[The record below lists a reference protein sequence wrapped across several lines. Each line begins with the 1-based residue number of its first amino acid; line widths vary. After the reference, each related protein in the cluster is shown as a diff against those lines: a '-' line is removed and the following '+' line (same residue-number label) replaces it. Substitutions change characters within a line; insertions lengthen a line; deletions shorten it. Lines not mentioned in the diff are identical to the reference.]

1 MRFMIMVKMP
11 EDVGAPPEA
20 LVNAMGQQM
29 AELFQSGVMVD
40 AGGLYPSSAS
50 TEVRV
55 HDGQLSVTDGPFT
68 EAKELVGGYSIVEV
82 RSREEAVELGRRV
95 IQLHKTYWPGWDGA
109 AEVRQI
115 AGPDGGPTST

>member
-1 MRFMIMVKMP
+1 MRFMIMVKMR
-11 EDVGAPPEA
+11 EDAGAPPPA
-20 LVNAMGQQM
+20 LIDAMGQQM

-40 AGGLYPSSAS
+40 AGGLCESSAS

-55 HDGQLSVTDGPFT
+55 HDGELSVTDGPFT

-82 RSREEAVELGRRV
+82 HSREEAVELGRRV
-95 IQLHKTYWPGWDGA
+95 MHLHKTYWPGWEGA

-115 AGPDGGPTST
+115 AGSDEGPSSA